1 MAAGGQVAQVAG
13 QVAGRGAV
21 ALGQGALAVG
31 QGAAD
36 VGGGVM
42 AMLGDGA
49 FRIGQQAR
57 RLVDQINDDLYD
69 DYWQSVE
76 DDSDRPAPPPRQPQ
90 GFGLQRQAPL
100 ALGAARPAPVDV
112 GGPMPRG
119 APLALGPASAAAAD
133 LSLSVWAQG
142 GRAAQQELARI
153 ANDPEALDNAAAM
166 IRAYAVQL
174 REEID
179 DTPGRDNQR
188 ALDALEDLGEWSGAI
203 RRLRAAVPRPEAV
216 RRRLTRKGPR

>member
-1 MAAGGQVAQVAG
+1 MAMWGQVARVAG

-21 ALGQGALAVG
+21 ALGQGALALG

-36 VGGGVM
+36 
-42 AMLGDGA
+42 AIGDGA
-49 FRIGQQAR
+49 FRLGQQAR
-57 RLVDQINDDLYD
+57 MLADRINDDLYD

-76 DDSDRPAPPPRQPQ
+76 DDSDRQAPPPRQPQ
-90 GFGLQRQAPL
+90 GFGIQRQAPL

-166 IRAYAVQL
+166 IRAYAAQL
-174 REEID
+174 RDEVD
-179 DTPGRDNQR
+179 DTPGRANQR
-188 ALDALEDLGEWSGAI
+188 ALEALAALSRWAGAI
-203 RRLRAAVPRPEAV
+203 RMLRAAVPRPEAA
-216 RRRLTRKGPR
+216 RRRLTRKGQR